1 MYVRSQEFAVRR
13 EKSLYYQVY
22 GYIVVDARNQ
32 SIQAICVLLKL
43 HKAILQFV
51 SYYEADGTT
60 HLSLQKGP
68 HPNLLIRLDDE
79 MEVVEILD
87 DEALFFV

>member
-1 MYVRSQEFAVRR
+1 MNTS
-13 EKSLYYQVY
+13 
-22 GYIVVDARNQ
+22 VVDARNQ
-32 SIQAICVLLKL
+32 SIQAIRVLLEL
-43 HKAILQFV
+43 YRATPQFV
-51 SYYEADGTT
+51 SYCEVDGTT

-68 HPNLLIRLDDE
+68 HPSLLIRLDDE